1 MALVT
6 RSLRPLR
13 WIGSNRKDYLEFPAP
28 VQDGFGFELHL
39 AQSGLRP
46 PSAKLLKGLGVG
58 IVELIDNHDGDA
70 YCVVYTLRFETA
82 IYVLHSFEK
91 KSKQGIKTPQSD
103 IDLIKQR
110 LKAAEVDFVVRAK
123 QERKS

>member
-1 MALVT
+1 MAVLK
-6 RSLRPLR
+6 RPLRPLR
-13 WIGSNRKDYLEFPAP
+13 WIGSSRKDYLEFPAP

-46 PSAKLLKGLGVG
+46 PSAKLLKRLGSG

-70 YCVVYTLRFETA
+70 YRAVYALRFETA
-82 IYVLHSFEK
+82 IYVLHSFKK

-103 IDLIKQR
+103 IDLIQQR
-110 LKAAEVDFVVRAK
+110 LKAAEADFAVRAK
-123 QERKS
+123 QERKL